1 MKKYIFLI
9 TLFGVLT
16 GRMAAQSVTVD
27 AKIDSLQIFIGE
39 QAKITLEVSTD
50 ADKRAIFPVYT
61 DTIVK
66 GVEVIDVAKPD
77 TQYLNDKKRLLIKQ
91 EYTIT
96 SFDSAL
102 YYLPPMQV
110 LVDNKPYLSKALA
123 LKVYSVPLDTLRFYG
138 PKPVMAAPFVWKDW
152 YGVIACGI
160 LLIPFGFLLVYL
172 IMRIFDNKPII
183 RKVKVEPK
191 LPPHQLA
198 MKEIERIKA
207 EKVWQRGMQ
216 RNIILI

>member
-1 MKKYIFLI
+1 MRKIIFLI
-9 TLFGVLT
+9 TLLGLLT

-27 AKIDSLQIFIGE
+27 AKIDSLQILIGE
-39 QAKITLEVSTD
+39 QTKITLEVSTD

-66 GVEVIDVAKPD
+66 GVEIIDIAKPD
-77 TQYLNDKKRLLIKQ
+77 TQYLNDRKRLLIKQ

-138 PKPVMAAPFVWKDW
+138 P
-152 YGVIACGI
+152 
-160 LLIPFGFLLVYL
+160 
-172 IMRIFDNKPII
+172 
-183 RKVKVEPK
+183 
-191 LPPHQLA
+191 
-198 MKEIERIKA
+198 
-207 EKVWQRGMQ
+207 
-216 RNIILI
+216 

>member
-1 MKKYIFLI
+1 M
-9 TLFGVLT
+9 
-16 GRMAAQSVTVD
+16 
-27 AKIDSLQIFIGE
+27 
-39 QAKITLEVSTD
+39 
-50 ADKRAIFPVYT
+50 
-61 DTIVK
+61 
-66 GVEVIDVAKPD
+66 
-77 TQYLNDKKRLLIKQ
+77 LIKQ

-152 YGVIACGI
+152 YGVMACGI

-172 IMRIFDNKPII
+172 IMRILII
-183 RKVKVEPK
+183 N
-191 LPPHQLA
+191 QLF
-198 MKEIERIKA
+198 
-207 EKVWQRGMQ
+207 EK
-216 RNIILI
+216 